1 MRAQQLKR
9 KRITA
14 AIERERR
21 ARKRKVVNRKE
32 HKFH

>member
-1 MRAQQLKR
+1 MRTQQLNR
-9 KRITA
+9 KRIT

>member
-1 MRAQQLKR
+1 MPAQQLNR
-9 KRITA
+9 KRIT

-21 ARKRKVVNRKE
+21 AARKRKVVNRKE